1 MGLFAWTPLT
11 NNSQCTSSHHIVTMA
26 AIFEQYRQALEKF
39 LYQDGP
45 LKPYIEKV
53 EAKTGVKRIYLAI
66 GLTVLLSLYLVFGY
80 GAQLLCNLIGFVYPA
95 LKSIKAVESVKK
107 EDDTKWLTYWI
118 VFAFL
123 STLEFFSNLITN
135 FIPFYWLL
143 KCMVLIWCFAPLGA
157 WNGSSKT
164 ELQKKKVFC
173 ISLLHAVCSL
183 VSVHSHF
190 SVLFFKV
197 QYLEH
202 RQQRFCHLTL
212 EHLLSV
218 PQYSPYFLSR
228 HV

>member
-1 MGLFAWTPLT
+1 MGEAVSRGLESFSSVLFAWTPLT

-157 WNGSSKT
+157 WNGSSMIYNRLILPMYQRNQTRLEAAMK
-164 ELQKKKVFC
+164 EA
-173 ISLLHAVCSL
+173 SDHAGKL
-183 VSVHSHF
+183 AEKAQQMAADTM
-190 SVLFFKV
+190 FK
-197 QYLEH
+197 
-202 RQQRFCHLTL
+202 
-212 EHLLSV
+212 SD
-218 PQYSPYFLSR
+218 
-228 HV
+228 